1 MAERE
6 TKNPAKCG
14 AGSVGCRED
23 AGSATLGMSWG
34 EGQEQHSVLQPAPVK
49 SDRNEPEPR

>member
-23 AGSATLGMSWG
+23 AGSATRGMSWG
-34 EGQEQHSVLQPAPVK
+34 EGQEQHSVLQPAPVQ
-49 SDRNEPEPR
+49 SDRTEPEPR